1 MILVLI
7 ILIAPIAEIPL
18 TPPTVPIVSAML
30 LERFSEVI
38 ELAAIVPIELIE
50 ELSVKIPA
58 SLKSALVAVIDPL

>member
-1 MILVLI
+1 
-7 ILIAPIAEIPL
+7 
-18 TPPTVPIVSAML
+18 ML